1 MSFSDR
7 FFSRRLGGLYR
18 LFQAT
23 ILLYI
28 ASSII
33 YQQRYLKTEN
43 VINGAVRVTLR
54 APVDGVAT
62 PGYCKSPTSSGQ
74 PQSPSL
80 PGSTPPCLY
89 WSSNDILYEPGVD
102 GALVTTRAQIT
113 QYGPFDNKSANN
125 NNQQHQCDVN
135 VPIVAG
141 CDPHTAPRALL
152 LPTSL
157 VADIE
162 RFTLM
167 LEHSIRGQATGLQI
181 RSGNMESGLLRDS
194 ESGQVL
200 KTFTDQSRYVP
211 ATTMTITK
219 INGSDATTTAT
230 TATASVGSS
239 KMVHL
244 AGDVMTVG
252 EFLRAAGVNL
262 DDISSSPSASVNET
276 VRSSGVVVIVVIQYA
291 AKGWNPNKI
300 SYEYL
305 PKAIPDQ
312 EYKVIETIRDF
323 RGGNRVEINRHG

>member
-1 MSFSDR
+1 MP
-7 FFSRRLGGLYR
+7 
-18 LFQAT
+18 
-23 ILLYI
+23 I
-28 ASSII
+28 A
-33 YQQRYLKTEN
+33 L
-43 VINGAVRVTLR
+43 
-54 APVDGVAT
+54 
-62 PGYCKSPTSSGQ
+62 
-74 PQSPSL
+74 
-80 PGSTPPCLY
+80 
-89 WSSNDILYEPGVD
+89 
-102 GALVTTRAQIT
+102 
-113 QYGPFDNKSANN
+113 
-125 NNQQHQCDVN
+125 
-135 VPIVAG
+135 G
-141 CDPHTAPRALL
+141 CDPHTAPTTLL

-181 RSGNMESGLLRDS
+181 RSGNMEAGLLRDS
-194 ESGQVL
+194 ESGEVL

-211 ATTMTITK
+211 AAAYSTVESTAA
-219 INGSDATTTAT
+219 NGSVTASATAT
-230 TATASVGSS
+230 MDGS

-252 EFLRAAGVNL
+252 EFLKAAGVNL
-262 DDISSSPSASVNET
+262 DDISTSPSASVNET
-276 VRSSGVVVIVVIQYA
+276 VRASGVVVIVVIQYA